1 VTTTS
6 AAVLDDLAATGAL
19 RAAINLGN
27 TVLAQKGGDGV
38 PKGVSVDLAR
48 QLAACLGVD
57 VSFVAF
63 DTAGQVFEALKDNL
77 WDVAFLAVEPARA
90 AQIAFTVPYVKIEGR
105 FIVRGDS
112 PLHSVAD
119 FDRPGVRIA
128 VGKGAAY
135 DLYLSRT
142 FRHATLERA
151 PSSAAALQHFLDGG
165 LEAGAGV
172 TQSVQAFADANP
184 GLRLVPEPFMA
195 IGQAMGT
202 PKGREA
208 GADYL
213 RQFIEEMK
221 ASGFVADALA
231 RSGQS
236 RALVAPPAGA
246 E

>member
-1 VTTTS
+1 MTTIS
-6 AAVLDDLAATGAL
+6 AAVLNDLAPTGVL

-27 TVLAQKGGDGV
+27 TVLAQTGADGA

-48 QLAACLGVD
+48 ALAQRLGVD
-57 VSFVAF
+57 VSFVIF
-63 DTAGQVFEALKDNL
+63 DTAGKVFEALKSNV
-77 WDVAFLAVEPARA
+77 WDIAFLAIEPARA
-90 AQIAFTVPYVKIEGR
+90 TDIAFTAPYVLIEGR
-105 FIVRGDS
+105 FIVRNES
-112 PLHSVAD
+112 PLNAVAD

-142 FRHATLERA
+142 FRHATLVREA
-151 PSSAAALQHFLDGG
+151 SSAAALQHFVDGG

-172 TQSVQAFADANP
+172 GQSVQAFADANP
-184 GLRLVPEPFMA
+184 GLRLIAERFMA

-208 GADYL
+208 GAAYL
-213 RQFIEEMK
+213 GQFVEEMK
-221 ASGFVADALA
+221 ASGFVADALV

-236 RALVAPPAGA
+236 AALAAPPAA
-246 E
+246 A